1 MNKLLCSLCLCAL
14 LAGCMPSFQVQQIP
28 MKIQGKDVVYVAAA
42 WHNGQGVNAAAI
54 DRYIDG
60 QLVAHDLLVNSGI
73 VEAILPAV
81 VGAVAPIA
89 TGVGPYIK

>member
-1 MNKLLCSLCLCAL
+1 MT
-14 LAGCMPSFQVQQIP
+14 
-28 MKIQGKDVVYVAAA
+28 IQGKDVVYVAAA
-42 WHNGQGVNAAAI
+42 WHNGQGVNACAI

-60 QLVAHDLLVNSGI
+60 NLVAHDLLVNSGI